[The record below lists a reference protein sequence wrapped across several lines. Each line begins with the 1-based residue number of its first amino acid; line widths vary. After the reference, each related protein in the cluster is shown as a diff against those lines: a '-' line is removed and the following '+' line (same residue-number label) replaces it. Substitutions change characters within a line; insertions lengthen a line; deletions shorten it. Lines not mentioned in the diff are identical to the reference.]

1 MKFCSIPY
9 ELTVLSI
16 PDGFPWMIFSPSKAH
31 LFTKSSSF
39 SPKECHPCRITST
52 ETESVT
58 ARSAA
63 ASATQNAADEPK
75 PDPKGRSELIT
86 TVAGLNLHKQSN
98 KNQTLKFEFE
108 FEFHPDRA
116 SSEPRIFEV
125 QLNKI

>member
-58 ARSAA
+58 ARNAA

-98 KNQTLKFEFE
+98 KIKHLNLNLNSILTALAQSHEYLKC
-108 FEFHPDRA
+108 
-116 SSEPRIFEV
+116 
-125 QLNKI
+125 N